1 MSKSNRRIA
10 VAINYG
16 SLILLLALFYTVEK
30 NSVSTMVII
39 GMAAAIVIVLISF
52 IFVFAKTGLWRL
64 VHAKA
69 DKLDE
74 RQIMVTFE
82 SLRHSYAIFSILTL
96 SVIFTN
102 ELLEE
107 FTTADLPLLPIFAV
121 LLYLAHTLPASI
133 IAWTDKEI

>member
-39 GMAAAIVIVLISF
+39 GMAAAIVIALISF

-74 RQIMVTFE
+74 RQIMVTHG
-82 SLRHSYAIFSILTL
+82 SLRYSYGIFSILCL
-96 SVIFTN
+96 SVIFAN